1 MRPGSEL
8 TIPNFMNTFAD
19 LSYGD
24 VYLHKEDIRLLTG
37 SHWLNDNVRHTALGN
52 AAWHEDGW

>member
-1 MRPGSEL
+1 
-8 TIPNFMNTFAD
+8 MNNFAD

-37 SHWLNDNVRHTALGN
+37 PHWLNDNVRHMAFGN
-52 AAWHEDGW
+52 AACHESGW

>member
-1 MRPGSEL
+1 MPPWSEF
-8 TIPNFMNTFAD
+8 TVHIFMAILAD

-37 SHWLNDNVRHTALGN
+37 PHWLNDNVRHMALGN
-52 AAWHEDGW
+52 AACHESGG